1 MFLRRLSIQWKITL
15 LAGLCLL
22 GVVALLVGL
31 SVYRMQ
37 HSSVLVKS
45 ASTQMLDES
54 ARLRLEA
61 RGELQAL
68 RIQRYFMDA
77 FQYGK
82 GFSRQILFL
91 RDQAQKRFLDAY
103 DLREDLTRQVRTA
116 LAANPEV
123 LGLYVVFEPNALDG
137 KDELFVDQPALGSND
152 KGRFSLYWAQATP
165 GQLESESMIES
176 ELADTSSGPS
186 GAAYNAWYTCP
197 KESGQP
203 CVLDPYFDKV
213 GERQLLMT
221 SIAFPLEL
229 DGKVIGVMGLDIN
242 LSNLQALSEQGNRE
256 LYDGVGQVGILS
268 PAGLFAGNSRD
279 AGLLGKNLAKADPQ
293 HAGELLQLLAAGKS
307 RLFNENDDLKVLQ
320 PLQPIPGA
328 KPWGVLLEVPKSA
341 LLGPAL
347 ALERQLDDMRRE
359 GTWVELGL
367 GLGAAV
373 LGLLVLWLSARG
385 VTRPILGVAHM
396 LRDIASG
403 EGDLTQRLPHTGRDE
418 LGELAGWFNR
428 FLDKLQPIIRDV
440 KVSVRDARSTAD
452 QSAAISSQTSAGMQQ
467 QFREIDQVATA
478 SHEMTA
484 TAQDVARSAAQA
496 ADAARGADQAT
507 RDGLALIDRT
517 TQSIDSLA
525 ANLTSA
531 MGQVEQLASS
541 SEEIGSV
548 LEVIRAI
555 AEQTNLLALNAAI
568 EAARAGDAGRGFA
581 VVADEVRNLAR
592 RTQDSVEQ
600 IRGVIEGLQQG
611 TRDVVDAMHG
621 SHRQA
626 QGSVEQVD
634 EAVAA
639 LQRIGEAVTVIN
651 DMNLQI
657 ASAAEEQ
664 SSVAEEINRNVAA
677 IRDVT
682 ESLSSQA
689 EESAQVSQSLN
700 RLANHQQGLMEQFKV
715 RRSLFRGRGAV
726 GPPDRQ
732 AGQRAQPAT
741 QTRRGSR
748 LGHLRCRCPG
758 LSRLAALAAQ
768 RVFHGLLV
776 ASLRG

>member
-682 ESLSSQA
+682 ESLSSQP

-700 RLANHQQGLMEQFKV
+700 RLANHQQGLMEQFK
-715 RRSLFRGRGAV
+715 A
-726 GPPDRQ
+726 
-732 AGQRAQPAT
+732 
-741 QTRRGSR
+741 
-748 LGHLRCRCPG
+748 
-758 LSRLAALAAQ
+758 
-768 RVFHGLLV
+768 
-776 ASLRG
+776 

>member
-165 GQLESESMIES
+165 GQLESESMVES

-197 KESGQP
+197 KESAQP

-478 SHEMTA
+478 SHEMPA

-700 RLANHQQGLMEQFKV
+700 RLANHQQGLMEQFK
-715 RRSLFRGRGAV
+715 A
-726 GPPDRQ
+726 
-732 AGQRAQPAT
+732 
-741 QTRRGSR
+741 
-748 LGHLRCRCPG
+748 
-758 LSRLAALAAQ
+758 
-768 RVFHGLLV
+768 
-776 ASLRG
+776 

>member
-123 LGLYVVFEPNALDG
+123 LGLYVVFEPNVLDG

-700 RLANHQQGLMEQFKV
+700 RLANHQQGLMEQFK
-715 RRSLFRGRGAV
+715 A
-726 GPPDRQ
+726 
-732 AGQRAQPAT
+732 
-741 QTRRGSR
+741 
-748 LGHLRCRCPG
+748 
-758 LSRLAALAAQ
+758 
-768 RVFHGLLV
+768 
-776 ASLRG
+776 

>member
-440 KVSVRDARSTAD
+440 KVSVCDARSTAD

-700 RLANHQQGLMEQFKV
+700 RLANHQQGLMEQFK
-715 RRSLFRGRGAV
+715 A
-726 GPPDRQ
+726 
-732 AGQRAQPAT
+732 
-741 QTRRGSR
+741 
-748 LGHLRCRCPG
+748 
-758 LSRLAALAAQ
+758 
-768 RVFHGLLV
+768 
-776 ASLRG
+776 

>member
-279 AGLLGKNLAKADPQ
+279 AGLLGKNLVKADPQ

-700 RLANHQQGLMEQFKV
+700 RLANHQQGLMEQFK
-715 RRSLFRGRGAV
+715 A
-726 GPPDRQ
+726 
-732 AGQRAQPAT
+732 
-741 QTRRGSR
+741 
-748 LGHLRCRCPG
+748 
-758 LSRLAALAAQ
+758 
-768 RVFHGLLV
+768 
-776 ASLRG
+776 

>member
-293 HAGELLQLLAAGKS
+293 HAGELLQLLATGKS

-700 RLANHQQGLMEQFKV
+700 RLANHQQGLMEQFK
-715 RRSLFRGRGAV
+715 A
-726 GPPDRQ
+726 
-732 AGQRAQPAT
+732 
-741 QTRRGSR
+741 
-748 LGHLRCRCPG
+748 
-758 LSRLAALAAQ
+758 
-768 RVFHGLLV
+768 
-776 ASLRG
+776 

>member
-517 TQSIDSLA
+517 TQSIDSRA

-700 RLANHQQGLMEQFKV
+700 RLANHQQGLMEQFK
-715 RRSLFRGRGAV
+715 A
-726 GPPDRQ
+726 
-732 AGQRAQPAT
+732 
-741 QTRRGSR
+741 
-748 LGHLRCRCPG
+748 
-758 LSRLAALAAQ
+758 
-768 RVFHGLLV
+768 
-776 ASLRG
+776 

>member
-256 LYDGVGQVGILS
+256 LYDGVGQVGILR

-359 GTWVELGL
+359 GTWVALGL

-568 EAARAGDAGRGFA
+568 AAARAGDAGRGFA
-581 VVADEVRNLAR
+581 VVADEGRNLAR

-700 RLANHQQGLMEQFKV
+700 RLANHQQGLMEQFK
-715 RRSLFRGRGAV
+715 A
-726 GPPDRQ
+726 
-732 AGQRAQPAT
+732 
-741 QTRRGSR
+741 
-748 LGHLRCRCPG
+748 
-758 LSRLAALAAQ
+758 
-768 RVFHGLLV
+768 
-776 ASLRG
+776 

>member
-385 VTRPILGVAHM
+385 MTRPILGVAHM

-700 RLANHQQGLMEQFKV
+700 RLANHQQGLMEQFK
-715 RRSLFRGRGAV
+715 A
-726 GPPDRQ
+726 
-732 AGQRAQPAT
+732 
-741 QTRRGSR
+741 
-748 LGHLRCRCPG
+748 
-758 LSRLAALAAQ
+758 
-768 RVFHGLLV
+768 
-776 ASLRG
+776 

>member
-165 GQLESESMIES
+165 GQLESESMVES

-197 KESGQP
+197 KESAHP

-307 RLFNENDDLKVLQ
+307 QLFNENDDLKVLQ

-373 LGLLVLWLSARG
+373 LGLLVLWLTARG

-531 MGQVEQLASS
+531 MGQVEQLASRAQD
-541 SEEIGSV
+541 IGKV
-548 LEVIRAI
+548 LDVIRAI

-568 EAARAGDAGRGFA
+568 EAARAGEAGRGFA
-581 VVADEVRNLAR
+581 VVADEVRALAS
-592 RTQDSVEQ
+592 RTQQSTQEIQGMID
-600 IRGVIEGLQQG
+600 RLQQG
-611 TRDVVDAMHG
+611 TNAAVDAMRR
-621 SHRQA
+621 S
-626 QGSVEQVD
+626 
-634 EAVAA
+634 
-639 LQRIGEAVTVIN
+639 GEAGEGTSNQANQAGDSLDAIAQLIATIN
-651 DMNLQI
+651 AMNAQI

-664 SSVAEEINRNVAA
+664 TAVAEEINRSVHQIAGAVDSVADEA
-677 IRDVT
+677 
-682 ESLSSQA
+682 
-689 EESAQVSQSLN
+689 
-700 RLANHQQGLMEQFKV
+700 QQGAQTA
-715 RRSLFRGRGAV
+715 RSLAQLGQGLGRLVGQFRI
-726 GPPDRQ
+726 
-732 AGQRAQPAT
+732 
-741 QTRRGSR
+741 
-748 LGHLRCRCPG
+748 
-758 LSRLAALAAQ
+758 
-768 RVFHGLLV
+768 
-776 ASLRG
+776 

>member
-396 LRDIASG
+396 LRDISSG

-700 RLANHQQGLMEQFKV
+700 RLANHQQGLMEQFK
-715 RRSLFRGRGAV
+715 A
-726 GPPDRQ
+726 
-732 AGQRAQPAT
+732 
-741 QTRRGSR
+741 
-748 LGHLRCRCPG
+748 
-758 LSRLAALAAQ
+758 
-768 RVFHGLLV
+768 
-776 ASLRG
+776 

>member
-403 EGDLTQRLPHTGRDE
+403 EGGLTQRLPHTGRDE

-700 RLANHQQGLMEQFKV
+700 RLANHQQGLMEQFK
-715 RRSLFRGRGAV
+715 A
-726 GPPDRQ
+726 
-732 AGQRAQPAT
+732 
-741 QTRRGSR
+741 
-748 LGHLRCRCPG
+748 
-758 LSRLAALAAQ
+758 
-768 RVFHGLLV
+768 
-776 ASLRG
+776 

>member
-165 GQLESESMIES
+165 GQLESESMVES

-531 MGQVEQLASS
+531 MGQVEQLVSS

-700 RLANHQQGLMEQFKV
+700 RLANHQQGLMEQFK
-715 RRSLFRGRGAV
+715 A
-726 GPPDRQ
+726 
-732 AGQRAQPAT
+732 
-741 QTRRGSR
+741 
-748 LGHLRCRCPG
+748 
-758 LSRLAALAAQ
+758 
-768 RVFHGLLV
+768 
-776 ASLRG
+776 

>member
-1 MFLRRLSIQWKITL
+1 MLLRRLSIQWKITL

-54 ARLRLEA
+54 ARLRLAA

-152 KGRFSLYWAQATP
+152 QGRFSLYWAQATP
-165 GQLESESMIES
+165 GQLESESMVES
-176 ELADTSSGPS
+176 ELADTSTGPS
-186 GAAYNAWYTCP
+186 GAPYNAWYTCP

-242 LSNLQALSEQGNRE
+242 LSSLQALSEQGNRE
-256 LYDGVGQVGILS
+256 LYDGVGRVGILS
-268 PAGLFAGNSRD
+268 PAGLFAGNSHD
-279 AGLLGKNLAKADPQ
+279 AGLLGQNLAKADPQ

-307 RLFNENDDLKVLQ
+307 QLFNESDDLKVLQ

-373 LGLLVLWLSARG
+373 LGLLVLWLTARG

-517 TQSIDSLA
+517 TQGIDSLA
-525 ANLTSA
+525 ANLTGA

-626 QGSVEQVD
+626 QGSVEQVE

-700 RLANHQQGLMEQFKV
+700 RLANHQQGLMEQFK
-715 RRSLFRGRGAV
+715 A
-726 GPPDRQ
+726 
-732 AGQRAQPAT
+732 
-741 QTRRGSR
+741 
-748 LGHLRCRCPG
+748 
-758 LSRLAALAAQ
+758 
-768 RVFHGLLV
+768 
-776 ASLRG
+776 